1 MTKKPTPRR
10 APRKAPAAR
19 AEYHH
24 GDLANALVQT
34 SLEIIE
40 ASGAEE
46 FSLRD
51 ATERCGVAVSSAYK
65 HFATRSAL
73 LLAVG
78 DVGFEALCKKIDARV
93 ARTARD
99 LTGVAKAEAT
109 LVELGR
115 TYILFALDR
124 PHLFRLMYGVTQ
136 REDRREDRPAAE
148 VARKLVAAIDD
159 VLRERGHDRSELA
172 THKVV
177 AWSLVHG
184 FAVMALDGLWQKRG
198 RELDAMIDALGAAML
213 RTLR

>member
-1 MTKKPTPRR
+1 MKEPAKRKR
-10 APRKAPAAR
+10 AKSAPRSD
-19 AEYHH
+19 YHH

-34 SLEIIE
+34 TLEIVE
-40 ASGAEE
+40 ASGAEG

-73 LLAVG
+73 LLAVS
-78 DVGFEALCKKIDARV
+78 DLGFEALCKRIDARV
-93 ARTARD
+93 ARATRG
-99 LTGVAKAEAT
+99 LSGVAKAEAT

-124 PHLFRLMYGVTQ
+124 PHLFRLMYGSAQ
-136 REDRREDRPAAE
+136 RDDRREARPAAE
-148 VARKLVAAIDD
+148 VARKLVAGIDE
-159 VLRERGHDRSELA
+159 VLRERGQDRSELS

-213 RTLR
+213 RSLR